1 MALIELKDLRKT
13 FRTPQGQ
20 TVTAVDGVSLSV
32 EAGECVGIIGES
44 GSGKS
49 TLGRLILRLHE
60 ADSGSIVLDGED
72 IRALTRQQLRR
83 RRRHWQIVF
92 QEPFASLN
100 PRLTIRQI
108 VEEPLIVART
118 YGTRAERLRRVM
130 KTLEEVGLSAD
141 FLERRPANLSGGQQ
155 QRVGIARALVTDPT
169 LVVLDEP
176 TASLDLTIRAS
187 ILRMLA
193 ELQVSRELT
202 YVFISHDIETVR
214 HFCSRVAVMHRGGF
228 VETGTTREVLSNPQQ
243 PYTKALM
250 SAAMPPIPYSPA
262 AAGTGSD
269 ADTLNRTKAGTL

>member
-1 MALIELKDLRKT
+1 MPIIEVKDLRKT
-13 FRTPQGQ
+13 FRGPQGQ
-20 TVTAVDGVSLSV
+20 EVVAVDGVSLSV
-32 EAGECVGIIGES
+32 EPGECVGIIGES

-49 TLGRLILRLHE
+49 TLGRLILRLNE

-72 IRALTRQQLRR
+72 VRALTRRQLRKR
-83 RRRHWQIVF
+83 RRDWQIVF

-118 YGTRAERLRRVM
+118 YGGRAERLRRVTR
-130 KTLEEVGLSAD
+130 TLEEVGLSAD

-155 QRVGIARALVTDPT
+155 QRVGIARALVTDPD

-193 ELQVSRELT
+193 ELQVSRGLT
-202 YVFISHDIETVR
+202 YVFISHDIETVGR
-214 HFCSRVAVMHRGGF
+214 FCSRVAVMRRGRI
-228 VETGTTREVLSNPQQ
+228 VETGATSEVLDNPQE
-243 PYTKALM
+243 PYTQALM
-250 SAAMPPIPYSPA
+250 SAAMPPIPYSPD
-262 AAGTGSD
+262 AAGDVSDTGVPCPG
-269 ADTLNRTKAGTL
+269 KAVTP

>member
-1 MALIELKDLRKT
+1 M
-13 FRTPQGQ
+13 
-20 TVTAVDGVSLSV
+20 
-32 EAGECVGIIGES
+32 GES

-60 ADSGSIVLDGED
+60 ADSGSIILDGED
-72 IRALTRQQLRR
+72 VRALTRQQLRR

-118 YGTRAERLRRVM
+118 SGTRADRLRRVTE
-130 KTLEEVGLSAD
+130 TLEEVGLSAD

-193 ELQVSRELT
+193 ALQVSRGLT

-214 HFCSRVAVMHRGGF
+214 HFCSRVAVMHRGRF
-228 VETGTTREVLSNPQQ
+228 VETGTTRQVLSDPQQ
-243 PYTKALM
+243 PYTQALM
-250 SAAMPPIPYSPA
+250 LAAMPPIPYSPNP
-262 AAGTGSD
+262 AGAVSD
-269 ADTLNRTKAGTL
+269 GDSQDRTKAGTL